1 MKELFFRT
9 NSKVESLIG
18 RDLITN
24 NTIAIF
30 ELVKNAYDAGSSKV
44 EIKFV
49 DFLEPSNNSL
59 ISTESSYIEISDNG
73 NGMTFQEIKDYWMEL
88 GTPHKEEQKEVRI
101 RDNQIKAVVNRIV
114 NGEKG
119 IGRFGVDKIG
129 SKLLLESTSVVE
141 EKKTLVFFDWN
152 RFNDRSKLL
161 EEIPCEYD
169 FVEKNPS
176 DITGL
181 KLRISNLRDDWIT
194 KDIDKL
200 KKDLKKFLSPIE
212 EENNDFKILFE
223 YIYTENG
230 EVISEKE
237 RIVNDS
243 YEYLNTNIYAEI
255 DANGLVNFEIV
266 DKGNVTN
273 RHEYIFNDGAK
284 FGAAKI
290 QIYYVDTAD
299 KSIFTK
305 KMGLRTSDYGNIK
318 IFKDN
323 FRIMPY
329 GEPHNDWLEIDKRHA
344 QGIFRTIGT
353 RDLIGHILL
362 SNDPKKG
369 NHVLKEATDRVGF
382 IEDVPEFSGL
392 KSFVWEIIKHLESYI
407 FSRIK
412 EQAKE
417 TTKFLQDESV
427 NIKNEAQDLLMTFN
441 DIISS
446 TDLPKGQKDEIIK
459 EIQSKSKE
467 FSKKISNIEN
477 ASKQIENQIKIFSQ
491 ITSKEGILFDM
502 LHAIKNKL
510 SVIDAQI
517 MGFELDINDA
527 GLDIKTDALRV
538 AFRDIYKFVDES
550 LNKVKSSKLIKEK
563 YNIHDILKEVISFH
577 DFKLKQE
584 NISLI
589 TKFSSETIFIK
600 CSKEGIKNVF
610 DNLFSNSIKAF
621 SKNANKT
628 ITLET
633 IIRDKNLEIYF
644 SDNGSGIPEDK
655 IPFIFSLWSSN
666 TGGSG
671 IGLASARDIIEEH
684 DGKILVVDL
693 KKKDISTTF
702 LIKIPYVG

>member
-9 NSKVESLIG
+9 NSKVENLIG
-18 RDLITN
+18 RELITN

-30 ELVKNAYDAGSSKV
+30 ELVKNSYDAGSSKV

-49 DFLEPSNNSL
+49 DFLKSNNNSV
-59 ISTESSYIEISDNG
+59 ISTEDSYIEIRDNG
-73 NGMTFQEIKDYWMEL
+73 CGMTFQEIKDYWMEL
-88 GTPHKEEQKEVRI
+88 GTPHKEEKKEVRI
-101 RDNQIKAVVNRIV
+101 RDNQIKTVVNRIV

-129 SKLLLESTSVVE
+129 SKLLLESTSLAE
-141 EKKTLVFFDWN
+141 EKKTVVYFDWN

-161 EEIPCEYD
+161 EQIPCEYD
-169 FVEKNPS
+169 LVDKDPK
-176 DITGL
+176 DVTGL
-181 KLRISNLRDDWIT
+181 NLKISNLRDEWVT
-194 KDIDKL
+194 KDIDDL
-200 KKDLKKFLSPIE
+200 KRDLKKFLSPIE
-212 EENNDFKILFE
+212 EENNDFKIFFE

-230 EVISEKE
+230 EVINEKE

-243 YEYLNTNIYAEI
+243 YEYLKTNIFAEI
-255 DANGLVNFEIV
+255 DTNGLVNFEIV
-266 DKGNVTN
+266 DNGIVTE
-273 RHEYIFNDGAK
+273 RHEYLHSDGAK

-290 QIYYVDTAD
+290 QIYYVDTVD

-305 KMGLRTSDYGNIK
+305 KMGLRTSDYGNVK

-344 QGIFRTIGT
+344 QGLFRTFGT

-362 SNDPKKG
+362 SNDPG
-369 NHVLKEATDRVGF
+369 NGNNILKEATDRVGF
-382 IEDVPEFSGL
+382 IEDVPEFSNL

-407 FSRIK
+407 FNRIK
-412 EQAKE
+412 EQTKE
-417 TTKFLQDESV
+417 TTKILQEESIS
-427 NIKNEAQDLLMTFN
+427 IKNEAQDLLTTFN
-441 DIISS
+441 NIISS
-446 TDLPKGQKDEIIK
+446 TDLPKDQKDVIFK

-467 FSKKISNIEN
+467 FNKKIKNIEN
-477 ASKQIENQIKIFSQ
+477 ASKQIESQIKIFSQ

-527 GLDIKTDALRV
+527 GLDIKTDTLRI
-538 AFRDIYKFVDES
+538 AFSDIYKFVDES

-563 YNIHDILKEVISFH
+563 NNIQDVIDEALDFH
-577 DFKLKQE
+577 NIKLKKE
-584 NISLI
+584 NITLI
-589 TKFSSETIFIK
+589 TKPLNETTFVK
-600 CSKEGIKNVF
+600 CSKEAIKNVF
-610 DNLFSNSIKAF
+610 DNLFSNSIKAL
-621 SKNANKT
+621 SKITNKT
-628 ITLET
+628 ITIESIL
-633 IIRDKNLEIYF
+633 RDNNIEIYF

-671 IGLASARDIIEEH
+671 IGLASARDIIEDH
-684 DGKILVVDL
+684 GGKILVADL
-693 KKKDISTTF
+693 KKENISTTF
-702 LIKIPYVG
+702 LIKIPIVG